1 MINSNEIL
9 ELLIFT
15 QSKDN
20 HSNLKDIRSIT
31 VNALFEQIENLNIA
45 IILSRQI
52 NDLTFLK
59 TEISES
65 ITEES
70 IDDILYNYEGFVK
83 DAYFIKSFIIVE
95 NHINQIAE
103 FYETAESK
111 IKHHSSILSTFENL
125 IKKEKCE
132 LFSDLS
138 DYEINLFRFYCWLR
152 NTNHKIGFQSKEDK
166 SLVINDK
173 YSVININEV
182 KLELKNG
189 EGNNLDTNSLLL
201 LHEQIIKLIIK
212 INSKIPAD
220 EYIEHIL
227 ANNYN

>member
-1 MINSNEIL
+1 MTSSNEIL
-9 ELLIFT
+9 DLLIFT

-20 HSNLKDIRSIT
+20 HSNLKDIRSISI
-31 VNALFEQIENLNIA
+31 NALFKQVENLNIA
-45 IILSRQI
+45 VILCKQI

-70 IDDILYNYEGFVK
+70 IEDILYNYEGFIK

-138 DYEINLFRFYCWLR
+138 DY
-152 NTNHKIGFQSKEDK
+152 
-166 SLVINDK
+166 
-173 YSVININEV
+173 
-182 KLELKNG
+182 
-189 EGNNLDTNSLLL
+189 
-201 LHEQIIKLIIK
+201 
-212 INSKIPAD
+212 
-220 EYIEHIL
+220 
-227 ANNYN
+227 